1 MTEFSQ
7 FLHSSFNHQ
16 VDSHT
21 EEDLLAL
28 EDRVF
33 PMRSKEVQSC
43 KFYIAPFRV
52 DVHKWNTE
60 KLNSV
65 KGETFTIKAIH
76 FNALQ
81 KHFKPFIDEKD
92 GVVGN
97 TGNIRHQIS
106 R

>member
-7 FLHSSFNHQ
+7 FLHSNFNHQ

-28 EDRVF
+28 ENRVF
-33 PMRSKEVQSC
+33 PMNSKEVQGC
-43 KFYIAPFRV
+43 QFYIAPLRV

-60 KLNSV
+60 KLNSM
-65 KGETFTIKAIH
+65 KGETYTIKAIH

>member
-1 MTEFSQ
+1 MDK
-7 FLHSSFNHQ
+7 SFG
-16 VDSHT
+16 DSK
-21 EEDLLAL
+21 
-28 EDRVF
+28 VVN
-33 PMRSKEVQSC
+33 M
-43 KFYIAPFRV
+43 
-52 DVHKWNTE
+52 NTE